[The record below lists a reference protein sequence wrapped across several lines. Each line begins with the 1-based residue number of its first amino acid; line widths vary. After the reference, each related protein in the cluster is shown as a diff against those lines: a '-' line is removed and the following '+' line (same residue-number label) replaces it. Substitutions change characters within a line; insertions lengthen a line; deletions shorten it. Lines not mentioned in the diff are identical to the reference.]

1 MAAYLPL
8 KVKHNIIKL
17 MTRNLRLLTGSVEL
31 KNAVHPE
38 SNPCFDRTFLLEIN
52 LQLIGLIAYT
62 AAWTAV
68 DQHDN
73 YVYKSD

>member
-1 MAAYLPL
+1 MTAYLPL
-8 KVKHNIIKL
+8 KVKHNVIKL

-31 KNAVHPE
+31 KNPVHPE
-38 SNPCFDRTFLLEIN
+38 PNPCFDRTFLPEIN

-73 YVYKSD
+73 YDYKSD